1 MKRGMTNFRK
11 NPPFLI
17 FERKKNHLNKQKK
30 LARNPLLKLIN

>member
-17 FERKKNHLNKQKK
+17 LKEKKHQNYKQKFGK
-30 LARNPLLKLIN
+30 KTHF